1 MTNEGGITTH
11 AAIVSREMNKPCIV
25 GTKNATQILKDGDLV
40 EVDADNGVIKI
51 LEKTQNEEWIKN
63 VTREVTI
70 FPAASVTKS
79 FGKISKPFEIDFDYE
94 HILFV

>member
-1 MTNEGGITTH
+1 MVGIKQVTS
-11 AAIVSREMNKPCIV
+11 II
-25 GTKNATQILKDGDLV
+25 QDGDLV
-40 EVDADNGVIKI
+40 EVDAENGVVKI